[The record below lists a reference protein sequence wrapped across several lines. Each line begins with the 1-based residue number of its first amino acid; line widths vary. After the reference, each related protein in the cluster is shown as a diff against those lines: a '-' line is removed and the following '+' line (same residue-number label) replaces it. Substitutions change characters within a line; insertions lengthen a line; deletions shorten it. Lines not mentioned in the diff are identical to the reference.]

1 MKRGANRIEWN
12 RIEQKARDATLDF
25 IQAERA
31 LEYSCSSVLEHSST
45 FIPPTN
51 LEDSQFAHLKKL
63 NDSEVTAFLASLL
76 KNYLLALA
84 IKKKH
89 LFKNENIGP
98 CDYNHQKI
106 DSQEIAIKKYKNQHR
121 FISNLE
127 RKLLTLAQAISV
139 AEPGHRVL
147 LKHEYTKLSM
157 LQSLAYAKFCIP
169 LPSSSLFPVDK
180 VYALTGVVDG
190 DRSDYSSDHESEAS
204 NDNDS
209 ISSRVNLNKKKYLS
223 FVDNTLSLIAMS

>member
-1 MKRGANRIEWN
+1 M
-12 RIEQKARDATLDF
+12 TLKSPLF
-25 IQAERA
+25 SPRFSKLPAC
-31 LEYSCSSVLEHSST
+31 SCY
-45 FIPPTN
+45 
-51 LEDSQFAHLKKL
+51 Q
-63 NDSEVTAFLASLL
+63 
-76 KNYLLALA
+76 
-84 IKKKH
+84 KKH

-157 LQSLAYAKFCIP
+157 LQSLAYAKF
-169 LPSSSLFPVDK
+169 F
-180 VYALTGVVDG
+180 YALTGVVDG

-209 ISSRVNLNKKKYLS
+209 ISFESES
-223 FVDNTLSLIAMS
+223 E